1 MEQLSMLPHD
11 WLNRSVMVEAYSGE
25 ERSHTTDIEGISDA
39 SHVMVR
45 RYVGQLVNVN
55 PAGMLLV
62 LTGERK
68 LFLSASAVLSIEP
81 VEPSEER
88 Q

>member
-1 MEQLSMLPHD
+1 MEQLSMLPPD
-11 WLNRSVMVEAYSGE
+11 WLNRIVMVEAYSGE
-25 ERSHTTDIEGISDA
+25 ERSHTTDTEGISGV

-45 RYVGQLVNVN
+45 RYVGRLANIN
-55 PAGMLLV
+55 PAGMILV

-68 LFLSASAVLSIEP
+68 LFLSASAVLSVEP
-81 VEPSEER
+81 VEPSEE